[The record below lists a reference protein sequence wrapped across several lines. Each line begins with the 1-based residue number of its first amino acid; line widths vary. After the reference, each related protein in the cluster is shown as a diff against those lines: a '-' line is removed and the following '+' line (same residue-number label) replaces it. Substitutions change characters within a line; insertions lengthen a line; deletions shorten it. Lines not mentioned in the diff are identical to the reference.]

1 MNGATRS
8 LELSAKHRILRR
20 LPKPFKAY
28 ARLAYFLLATPLGGR
43 RGLNK
48 LKAQMSVGKTARIN
62 FVPPTFSIAI
72 NSSCNLRCPNC
83 CYVLLGGEHAFEGG
97 A

>member
-1 MNGATRS
+1 MKGEIKS
-8 LELSAKHRILRR
+8 LELGAKHRIFGQ
-20 LPKPFKAY
+20 LPKPLKPY
-28 ARLAYFLLATPLGGR
+28 AKLAYLCLATPFDGR
-43 RGLNK
+43 KRLNK
-48 LKAQMSVGKTARIN
+48 LKSQISLGKTERMN
-62 FVPPTFSIAI
+62 CVPPTFSISI